1 MKDGVPE
8 MVQEHAKDAMGKL
21 QYDNLNNP
29 IMKAVTAYKFDR
41 FLCFD
46 YEMLKNR
53 YGLRLERF
61 SALEAD
67 RMEEDEDDEKPPT
80 YTEGEIF

>member
-1 MKDGVPE
+1 
-8 MVQEHAKDAMGKL
+8 MVSPV
-21 QYDNLNNP
+21 N
-29 IMKAVTAYKFDR
+29 VYKFDR

-61 SALEAD
+61 SAMEAD
-67 RMEEDEDDEKPPT
+67 RIEEEEDKKDAPPELK
-80 YTEGEIF
+80 EGEIF

>member
-1 MKDGVPE
+1 
-8 MVQEHAKDAMGKL
+8 
-21 QYDNLNNP
+21 
-29 IMKAVTAYKFDR
+29 
-41 FLCFD
+41 
-46 YEMLKNR
+46 MLKNR